1 MYFVIQENEDPSLQ
15 AEGEKEPVEEPEVQR
30 RELTVGDEQEIWR
43 DITLTQYRH
52 THKHCTE
59 IRAFTPL
66 NHWHQNTLIIQ

>member
-15 AEGEKEPVEEPEVQR
+15 AEGEKQPVEEPEVQR

-43 DITLTQYRH
+43 DITLTQYKPK
-52 THKHCTE
+52 HKHSTE

-66 NHWHQNTLIIQ
+66 NHGHQNMLII